1 MSNWHF
7 EVQTYI
13 ESVSNIVVFSTNA
26 VSQNQ
31 VSFFCNSDS
40 ISDLNWKIS
49 STTGLQIF
57 QWEYH
62 IVDLIFLD
70 LSLIFVIDEQTWL
83 SKF

>member
-1 MSNWHF
+1 
-7 EVQTYI
+7 
-13 ESVSNIVVFSTNA
+13 
-26 VSQNQ
+26 
-31 VSFFCNSDS
+31 
-40 ISDLNWKIS
+40 LNWKIS